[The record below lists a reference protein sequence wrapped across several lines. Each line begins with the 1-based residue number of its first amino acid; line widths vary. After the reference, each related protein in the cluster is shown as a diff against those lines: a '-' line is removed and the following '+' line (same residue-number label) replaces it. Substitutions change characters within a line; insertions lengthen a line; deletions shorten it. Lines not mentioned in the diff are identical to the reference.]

1 MWRQAANGAGPAI
14 RCFADERHR
23 RHAITPNFGAIAQ
36 RRITILPAPLQSH
49 IKTAN
54 QARSVI
60 GRLEYA
66 LQHDRRED
74 AHALAIRSRQLIG
87 EIIDATK

>member
-1 MWRQAANGAGPAI
+1 M
-14 RCFADERHR
+14 
-23 RHAITPNFGAIAQ
+23 TPNFGAIAQ

-54 QARSVI
+54 QARAVI

-66 LQHDRRED
+66 LQHERRDD
-74 AHALAIRSRQLIG
+74 ARPEQETDAIEGKRTESLHSLRLGDKSRPPDQG
-87 EIIDATK
+87 NDQQ

>member
-1 MWRQAANGAGPAI
+1 M
-14 RCFADERHR
+14 
-23 RHAITPNFGAIAQ
+23 TPNFGAIAQ
-36 RRITILPAPLQSH
+36 RRITILLAPLQSH

-54 QARSVI
+54 QARAVI
-60 GRLEYA
+60 GRMEYA

-74 AHALAIRSRQLIG
+74 AHALAIRARQLIG

>member
-1 MWRQAANGAGPAI
+1 MRSMVSAVGIPRLQAGEDVN
-14 RCFADERHR
+14 
-23 RHAITPNFGAIAQ
+23 
-36 RRITILPAPLQSH
+36 ILPAPLQSH

-54 QARSVI
+54 QARAVI

-74 AHALAIRSRQLIG
+74 AHALAIRARQLIG

>member
-1 MWRQAANGAGPAI
+1 M
-14 RCFADERHR
+14 
-23 RHAITPNFGAIAQ
+23 TPHFGAIAQ
-36 RRITILPAPLQSH
+36 RRIMQFH

-54 QARSVI
+54 QARAVI

-74 AHALAIRSRQLIG
+74 AHALAIRARQLIG